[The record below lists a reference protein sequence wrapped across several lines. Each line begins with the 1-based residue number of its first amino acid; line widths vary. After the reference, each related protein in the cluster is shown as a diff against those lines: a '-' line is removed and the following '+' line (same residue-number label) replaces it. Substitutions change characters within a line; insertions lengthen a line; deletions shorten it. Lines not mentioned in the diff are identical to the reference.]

1 MESEKDST
9 FPEIKTLE
17 DVNGFLAS
25 LTRLILH
32 SEVRTFPLVGGK
44 TSWVISIHNMHGPN
58 WTYDRRRTVAHA
70 RSDTSLIEAVAE
82 ANRQTR
88 QYIKANFLYDCRD
101 PNAKVRDC
109 PPA

>member
-1 MESEKDST
+1 MTFEKDPT
-9 FPEIKTLE
+9 FPEIKTLA

-25 LTRLILH
+25 LTRLLLH
-32 SEVRTFPLVGGK
+32 SEIRTFPLMNGK
-44 TSWVISIHNMHGPN
+44 TSWVVSVHDMHGERDWYPK
-58 WTYDRRRTVAHA
+58 RTVAHA
-70 RSDTSLIEAVAE
+70 RSETSLIEAVAE

-88 QYIKANFLYDCRD
+88 QYIKSSFLYDCRD